1 MSSTLTQIVTGMQT
15 FHAAITGVRT
25 APAAMPSQI
34 SAALFPLAV
43 TFPGEATWS
52 EQATGMDRQDRE
64 MIVRCFVAPVSTG
77 AGVDDGFQD
86 CLTLMQAFGDAYL
99 ADMTLGGIVEHI
111 SEIRDMGLD
120 GRLEWGGTLY
130 RGFEFRL
137 RVVNK

>member
-25 APAAMPSQI
+25 APTAMPSQI

-43 TFPGEATWS
+43 TFPGEATWH
-52 EQATGMDRQDRE
+52 EQAIGMERQDRE
-64 MIVRCFVAPVSTG
+64 MIVRCYVAPVSTG

-86 CLTLMQAFGDAYL
+86 CLTLIQAFGTAYL
-99 ADMTLGGIVEHI
+99 ADTTLGGIVENI
-111 SEIRDMGLD
+111 SEIRDLGLD
-120 GRLEWGGTLY
+120 GRLEWAGVLY